1 MADPFVTVIAA
12 LCLAHGGA
20 CFEEAVTDQVTMT
33 ECEQGEAALAR
44 WFSLSPYMEMGYHL
58 AGWRCE
64 IKRIPI

>member
-1 MADPFVTVIAA
+1 
-12 LCLAHGGA
+12 
-20 CFEEAVTDQVTMT
+20 VTDQVTMT